1 MPPITAEQ
9 VADAQATLFSEA
21 YVPAFFEKLA
31 EFGYTPKTEAEA
43 DKYLQLGAQLQELF
57 VVEQKQ
63 AGVKNVSALDR
74 YIGELNQHMKAAGL
88 SPAEQA
94 DPVLTKAAEA
104 ALRPE
109 LARAVLTLSLAGKE
123 AQAAAAAA

>member
-31 EFGYTPKTEAEA
+31 EFGVQPKTEAEA
-43 DKYLQLGAQLQELF
+43 DKYLQLGAQLQELYL
-57 VVEQKQ
+57 VQQKQ
-63 AGVKNVSALDR
+63 AGAKNVSSLDR
-74 YIGELNQHMKAAGL
+74 YIAELNGHMKAAGL
-88 SPAEQA
+88 TPAEQV
-94 DPVLTKAAEA
+94 DPVLSKAAEA

-109 LARAVLTLSLAGKE
+109 LARAALTLSLAGKE
-123 AQAAAAAA
+123 AQAATAA